1 MARKPTSAK
10 RTAGK
15 APTKSGA
22 PKAAKVKAAVEA
34 TAPLKTRGDSRNDK
48 ARAQQKSTADSEAS
62 NANLLFR
69 GADWDFP
76 LIDKIYKS
84 VEEIGLGEMGMSI
97 YPNQIE
103 VITSEQMLDAYASTG
118 MPLFYRHWSFGK
130 EFARNEAM
138 YRKGY
143 QGLAYEIVINSDPCI
158 LYIMEEN
165 TATMQTLVLA
175 HAGIGHNHFFKN
187 NYVFKQWTDA
197 EGILDYIS
205 FAKDFLAKAEDKY
218 GVVEVERVIDSAH
231 ALQSHGVHRSPRKRM
246 PDLRS
251 EQIREKQRR
260 DHGEQLFND
269 LWRTVPKGKAKDKAP
284 DNERRRAILGL
295 PEENL
300 LYFLEKTAPRLL
312 PWQREVLRI
321 VRQIA
326 QYFYPQR
333 QTKMM
338 NEGCATFT
346 HHRIMTRL
354 HEKGMLTD
362 GSFLEF
368 LHSHTSVVMQPTY
381 DDPRYNGI
389 NPYALGFAMMQDIER
404 VCVNPTAEDR
414 VALPDIAGNGDPY
427 AVLRDVW
434 ANYRD
439 ESCISQFLSPKLIRD
454 FGLFR
459 VADDGDQDEDLRVDA
474 IHDERGYSRIR
485 RALSR
490 TYDISRR
497 DPDIQIVDVDLV
509 GDRELLLQHRVLD
522 GVMLA
527 AEDAQRVLQ
536 HLANLWGYPVVLS
549 EVGPNDE
556 VLEEHVADPT
566 RPFGAM

>member
-1 MARKPTSAK
+1 MTKKTSGGKKARTGARKGEPA
-10 RTAGK
+10 
-15 APTKSGA
+15 APAPKKSETKSPA
-22 PKAAKVKAAVEA
+22 KKAVAAV
-34 TAPLKTRGDSRNDK
+34 TPAP
-48 ARAQQKSTADSEAS
+48 APV
-62 NANLLFR
+62 LFT

-76 LIDKIYKS
+76 LIDRIYNA
-84 VEEIGLGEMGMSI
+84 VEEVGLKEMGLSI

-118 MPLFYRHWSFGK
+118 MPLFYKHWSFGK
-130 EFARNEAM
+130 EFARNEQA

-143 QGLAYEIVINSDPCI
+143 QGLAYEIVINSNPCI

-165 TATMQTLVLA
+165 SATMQTLVLA
-175 HAGIGHNHFFKN
+175 HAGLGHNHFFKN

-197 EGILDYIS
+197 EGILDYIA
-205 FAKDFLAKAEDKY
+205 FAKAYLEKAEDQY
-218 GVVEVERVIDSAH
+218 GIAEVERVIDAAH

-246 PDLRS
+246 ADLRT
-251 EQIREKQRR
+251 EQLREKQRR
-260 DHGEQLFND
+260 EHGEQLFND
-269 LWRTVPKGKAKDKAP
+269 LWRTVPKGKKADKSAV
-284 DNERRRAILGL
+284 DVNRRRAILGL
-295 PEENL
+295 PEENI

-346 HHRIMTRL
+346 HHRIMNRL

-362 GSFLEF
+362 GAFLEF
-368 LHSHTSVVMQPTY
+368 LHSHTSVVMQPSY
-381 DDPRYNGI
+381 DDPRYSGI

-404 VCVNPTAEDR
+404 VCVNPTNEDR
-414 VALPDIAGNGDPY
+414 AALPDIAGNGDPY
-427 AVLRDVW
+427 GTLRDVW

-439 ESCISQFLSPKLIRD
+439 ESCISQFLSPKVIRD
-454 FGLFR
+454 FSLFR
-459 VADDGDQDEDLRVDA
+459 VSDDGDPNEDLRVDA
-474 IHDERGYSRIR
+474 IHDERGYARVR

-490 TYDISRR
+490 QYDISRR
-497 DPDIQIVDVDLV
+497 DPDIQVVDVDLI
-509 GDRELLLQHRVLD
+509 GDRKLMLQHRVLD

-527 AEDAQRVLQ
+527 AEDAKRVMQ
-536 HLANLWGYPVVLS
+536 HLANLWGYPVVLT

-556 VLEEHVADPT
+556 SLAEHTADPL
-566 RPFGAM
+566 RPFGSV